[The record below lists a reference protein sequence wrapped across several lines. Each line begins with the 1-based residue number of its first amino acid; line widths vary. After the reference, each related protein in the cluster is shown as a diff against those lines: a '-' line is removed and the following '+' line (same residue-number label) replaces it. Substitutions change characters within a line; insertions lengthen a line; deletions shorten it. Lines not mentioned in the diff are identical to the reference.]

1 MGATQPAF
9 WEVENS
15 CAFKVP
21 LSETMPRNHHVHLTV
36 PGCVPVTTEAGH
48 TLHHVPAPLKQGAP
62 LLSRKSASRED
73 TCAHKYLELPK
84 TFPKGLKEFKA

>member
-1 MGATQPAF
+1 MGARQPAF
-9 WEVENS
+9 WEVDNS

-21 LSETMPRNHHVHLTV
+21 LSETLPRNHRTHLTV

-48 TLHHVPAPLKQGAP
+48 TLYHVPVLLKQAEP
-62 LLSRKSASRED
+62 LLSRKSASRGD
-73 TCAHKYLELPK
+73 TCAHKYLKLSK